1 MPGSAQK
8 RKTATYGWG
17 ALVARDLAL
26 LDKTGG
32 YLTLGV

>member
-1 MPGSAQK
+1 MPAGAQK

-17 ALVARDLAL
+17 ALMARDLAL

-32 YLTLGV
+32 YLALGV